1 MENRTE
7 IKRANVARLQDK
19 VRQKKRTTLGH
30 LLSRAG
36 RLMTAHALNEVHD
49 AGFPEVREGWLSI
62 LRFVENDG
70 IRSIDLAKKL
80 NVSKQAAN
88 RMVME
93 LEGVGYLKRKPD
105 PTDQRARAIYLTRKG
120 YQAWLIGLSA
130 MEKLESQLEQELGE
144 RTLQAMNQ
152 GCTGLLATLETF
164 QEP

>member
-1 MENRTE
+1 M
-7 IKRANVARLQDK
+7 KRANVDSLQDEI
-19 VRQKKRTTLGH
+19 RQKKKTTLGH

-36 RLMTAHALNEVHD
+36 RLMTAHALKEVHD

-62 LRFVENDG
+62 LRFVEDDG
-70 IRSIDLAKKL
+70 IRSIDLAKRL

-88 RMVME
+88 RMVLE

-130 MEKLESQLEQELGE
+130 MERLESALEQELGE
-144 RTLQAMNQ
+144 KTLRAMNT
-152 GCTGLLATLETF
+152 GCTDLLARLETF
-164 QEP
+164 QAH